1 MLIVY
6 SQQEINAHNYVNRL
20 LEQVNKLNSDESK
33 MPVVRIMVDA
43 LERIYDKPDIFAND
57 EYLLFGNIS
66 SMFISSFA
74 QYNGYVFLI
83 DIFRFMDC
91 RLFIVLFTVRA
102 REMLAIYQ

>member
-6 SQQEINAHNYVNRL
+6 SQQEINAHNHVNRL

-57 EYLLFGNIS
+57 EYLLFGNI
-66 SMFISSFA
+66 FG
-74 QYNGYVFLI
+74 NVH
-83 DIFRFMDC
+83 
-91 RLFIVLFTVRA
+91 LFT
-102 REMLAIYQ
+102 YKT